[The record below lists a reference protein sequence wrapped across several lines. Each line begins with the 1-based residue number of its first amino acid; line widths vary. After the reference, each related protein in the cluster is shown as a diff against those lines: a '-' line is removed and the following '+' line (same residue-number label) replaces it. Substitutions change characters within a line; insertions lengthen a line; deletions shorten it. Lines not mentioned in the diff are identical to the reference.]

1 MTWKVRM
8 VFTNEDNIL
17 VKVLRQYKGYSAKN
31 GINILTSSGHVQ
43 RWTDCC
49 GEINAMGSIER
60 K

>member
-1 MTWKVRM
+1 M

-49 GEINAMGSIER
+49 GEINATGSIER